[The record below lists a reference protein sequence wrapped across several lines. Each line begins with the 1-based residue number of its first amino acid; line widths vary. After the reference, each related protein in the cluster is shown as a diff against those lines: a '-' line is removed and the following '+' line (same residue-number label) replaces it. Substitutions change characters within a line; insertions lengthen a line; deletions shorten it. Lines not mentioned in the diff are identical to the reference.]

1 VVAGLVDRLICRLL
15 PPPEDRLKRSAPT
28 DTTVEISLW
37 KFSVGGVVWG
47 IVVERLSEALMGST
61 LAFLRTARSNRIDNQ
76 VLAIGRD
83 LKARELN

>member
-1 VVAGLVDRLICRLL
+1 V
-15 PPPEDRLKRSAPT
+15 PN

-61 LAFLRTARSNRIDNQ
+61 LALLRAARSNRIDNQ
-76 VLAIGRD
+76 LLAMGKDRKAGECPNPGRQIPG
-83 LKARELN
+83 